1 MSLRFLL
8 LSVCFFA
15 ATGMVLLKETAA
27 AVVVDKP
34 SSGSEGAVDMLT
46 LEQAISLALKKS
58 PELEVSSQEMNAVE
72 ARILQAGLFPN
83 PEIEVEVENFGG
95 SGGFNGFD
103 SSETTVQLSQLIE
116 LAGKRSKRRNVAS
129 LEHDLA
135 GWDYRARR
143 ADVVAE
149 VSKAFVH
156 VLAAQERL
164 SLTQELVRLAREA
177 LDTVSERVRAGKV
190 SPVEETRARVTLT
203 TAVIEFERARRI
215 LDASRK
221 RLAATWGSTEPSF
234 ERVVGQLD
242 VIRPVPSPEELES
255 LISGNPEIARWAVA
269 MEHRR
274 AAMALEY
281 ANRVPDV
288 ALSIGVRRLM
298 ESNDNLLVF
307 GVSIPLPVFNRNQG
321 GVLEAQSRLV
331 QAEKERTAARL
342 RVLSALAGAY
352 QELSVSFMEAV
363 ALKRDVLP
371 GAMSAFEAAR
381 EGYRQGKFDY
391 LVMLDAQ
398 RTLFEV
404 RGKYIDALASYHR
417 AAAEVERLIGM
428 KLDLIKE
435 SGKQRHGGDLS

>member
-1 MSLRFLL
+1 
-8 LSVCFFA
+8 
-15 ATGMVLLKETAA
+15 MVLLKETAA